1 MSGKIIEEL
10 VFLGN
15 CVVIGAILIAIYD
28 VLRIWRL
35 VCRHGTIWTA
45 IEDFLYWCMTAVVIF
60 RFLCEKNNGI
70 MRGFAIGGILIGMFL
85 VNTWVSPHTVHGI
98 ARFLRFCIRL
108 IARPF
113 AAAVKKAACCRQ
125 RWKKSME
132 KHQEKYHEEH
142 RKKYYGKHQE
152 KHHEKTS

>member
-1 MSGKIIEEL
+1 MSDKIIEEL

-15 CVVIGAILIAIYD
+15 CVVTGAILIVIYD

-45 IEDFLYWCMTAVVIF
+45 VEDFLYWCMSAVIIF

-85 VNTWVSPHTVHGI
+85 VNTWVSPHTVNGI
-98 ARFLRFCIRL
+98 ARFLRFCIRQ

-113 AAAVKKAACCRQ
+113 AAGYKKTANSRQRCKKA
-125 RWKKSME
+125 WKNFFE
-132 KHQEKYHEEH
+132 KIKIGRCKQ
-142 RKKYYGKHQE
+142 
-152 KHHEKTS
+152 